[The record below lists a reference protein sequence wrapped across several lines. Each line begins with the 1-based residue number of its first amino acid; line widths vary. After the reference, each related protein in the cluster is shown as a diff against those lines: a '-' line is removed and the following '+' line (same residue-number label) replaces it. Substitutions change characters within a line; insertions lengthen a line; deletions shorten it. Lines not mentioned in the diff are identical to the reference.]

1 MNTFRKVIG
10 LSLLFGLLV
19 WIMDSI
25 VDTLFF
31 YDETFLKLLIMA
43 VPPYELYARL
53 TAMATFLIFG
63 LVIKRTIDKREK
75 FERSLVESEQRYR
88 SLFENMP
95 IGLYRTNP
103 EGQILD
109 TNQALVDMLGY
120 SSQKKLLGTNVLDIY
135 VDPDDRHKARSLAEQ
150 TEGVYCNEIELQR
163 EDGNV
168 IWVRDT
174 MRVRQNDHDNV
185 YYEGS
190 LEDITERKL
199 VEQAMKQRVSQLAVL
214 NNLGAKI
221 ASTLDLDTLLEKTV
235 HLVQESFDYHHVSIL
250 TLDNEDQTFVMRAGA
265 GGIAHLYPSGHSLK
279 LGQGVVG
286 WVGQQGEKLLVN
298 DVNAEPRYINKYPD
312 QILTQSELSVP
323 IRIGETVVG
332 VLDLQSDHR
341 HAFDQN
347 DILVMETVADQIAV
361 AIENARLY
369 EAEQAIRQ
377 NLEILVEER
386 TQALRDAQEQLIR
399 KERLAALGQLAGGIA
414 HELRRPLSAINNV
427 SFLIKSMMTDLDEET
442 AKLLAILDDEVHH
455 ADHIITDLLE
465 FARTGEAQPTS
476 ASIEKLVDEIIK
488 NHPSPEGVTTKIQIP
503 DDLSPAYI
511 DLGHIR
517 QALTNLI
524 ENAYDAM
531 PEGGELSVN
540 SEQWAVDSVQI
551 EVSDTG
557 TGIPPENLEKIFEPL
572 FTTKQKGIGLG
583 LAISKSLIEAN
594 DGRIEVESEVN
605 VGTTFRVFL
614 PVAKE
619 TDKR

>member
-31 YDETFLKLLIMA
+31 YDETFLKMLIMA

-53 TAMATFLIFG
+53 TAMASFLIFG

-75 FERSLVESEQRYR
+75 IERSLVESEQRYR

-135 VDPDDRHKARSLAEQ
+135 VDPDNRHKARSSAEQ

-199 VEQAMKQRVSQLAVL
+199 AEQATKQRLFQLAVL
-214 NNLGAKI
+214 NNIGAKI

-377 NLEILVEER
+377 NLEVLVEER
-386 TQALRDAQEQLIR
+386 TQALRDTQEQLIR

-427 SFLIKSMMTDLDEET
+427 SFLLKSMMTDIDEET
-442 AKLLAILDDEVHH
+442 AKLLAILDDQVHH

-476 ASIEKLVDEIIK
+476 APLDKLVDEIIK

-503 DDLSPAYI
+503 DDLPPAYI
-511 DLGHIR
+511 DLGHIK
-517 QALTNLI
+517 QVLTNLI

-531 PEGGELSVN
+531 AEGGQLSVN
-540 SEQWAVDSVQI
+540 GEQYTENSLQI
-551 EVSDTG
+551 TIQDTG